1 MAIGDDLAGALFPTL
16 QEMIEFFSQKLGQ
29 DALNVHDF
37 EATGA
42 LLRALARKHGSSAL
56 QAIEEYFGERGKRN
70 AALIKAEL
78 PDTSLESLKNFF
90 LGLAST
96 GEIQFTDV
104 QSTEDRFF
112 FSVENCPIGYT
123 ERMIDQKVCDC
134 MMAIDRKMVETVSEG
149 KLTFETIKGPP
160 NCRNVVRK
168 VQ

>member
-1 MAIGDDLAGALFPTL
+1 MAIKDDLARALFPTL
-16 QEMIEFFSQKLGQ
+16 QEMIDHFSRKLGEE
-29 DALNVHDF
+29 ALEVHDF

-42 LLRALARKHGSSAL
+42 LLRALTRRHGNRAL

-78 PDTSLESLKNFF
+78 PDTSLESLKSFF
-90 LGLAST
+90 LGMAET
-96 GEIQFTDV
+96 GDIQFTDV
-104 QSTEDRFF
+104 QSTVDRFF

-134 MMAIDRKMVETVSEG
+134 MMAIDRKMVETISEG

-160 NCRNVVRK
+160 RCRNVVQK
-168 VQ
+168 VK